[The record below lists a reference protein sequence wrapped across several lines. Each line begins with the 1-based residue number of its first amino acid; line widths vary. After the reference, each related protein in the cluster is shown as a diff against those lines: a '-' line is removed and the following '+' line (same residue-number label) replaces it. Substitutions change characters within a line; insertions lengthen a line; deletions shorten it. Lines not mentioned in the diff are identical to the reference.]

1 MKTYIVMIATKRRIE
16 RFTPIART
24 MDEAIE
30 VSIAK
35 FQKYSLEEMI
45 SISAVIKEQ

>member
-1 MKTYIVMIATKRRIE
+1 MKTYIVVIGSKRRLE
-16 RFTPIART
+16 RYTPIART

-35 FQKYSLEEMI
+35 FQKYSLEEI
-45 SISAVIKEQ
+45 INISAVIKE